1 MKVFI
6 SSLITGLEPIR
17 AAARA
22 AVKGLGYEPIMAEDF
37 GARPT
42 SPQIACLDGVRQ
54 SGLVVLILGKDYG
67 WKQPS
72 GISATHEEY
81 REARE
86 SRPVLAFVQE
96 GVDRD
101 PDEKAFVQEVQ
112 EWAGGLFRGG
122 FTTAEDLQAK
132 IGRAM
137 HEYMMSRAAGPVDER
152 SLLERALSLLPE
164 ERRGY
169 TTGVRHLAVSV
180 ACGPAQSILRP
191 SQIEA
196 RGLAEHLAQS
206 ALFGPARILD
216 RGKGSQEAVEDGALV
231 LRQGDETSVTLFPQ
245 GDLRLV
251 LPLPRSDDMMGGV
264 IEDDVAALLGQV
276 LRFTAATLDHVDPT
290 QRLTHVVLATS
301 ITEGRMMV
309 WRTRREATQSRG
321 SVSFGFDR
329 DEPGRVHLTPAIR
342 TRAALRHDEAHLVED
357 LVTLLR
363 REYRSN
369 SD

>member
-1 MKVFI
+1 
-6 SSLITGLEPIR
+6 
-17 AAARA
+17 
-22 AVKGLGYEPIMAEDF
+22 
-37 GARPT
+37 
-42 SPQIACLDGVRQ
+42 
-54 SGLVVLILGKDYG
+54 
-67 WKQPS
+67 
-72 GISATHEEY
+72 
-81 REARE
+81 
-86 SRPVLAFVQE
+86 
-96 GVDRD
+96 
-101 PDEKAFVQEVQ
+101 
-112 EWAGGLFRGG
+112 
-122 FTTAEDLQAK
+122 
-132 IGRAM
+132 
-137 HEYMMSRAAGPVDER
+137 MSRAAGPVDER

-164 ERRGY
+164 ERRNY
-169 TTGVRHLAVSV
+169 STGVRHLAMSL

-191 SQIEA
+191 SQIEERA
-196 RGLAEHLAQS
+196 LAEHLAQS

-216 RGKGSQEAVEDGALV
+216 RGKGSQEAVEDGTLV

-245 GDLRLV
+245 GDLRLI

-264 IEDDVAALLGQV
+264 IEEDVAALLGQV

-290 QRLTHVVLATS
+290 QRLTHIVLATS

-329 DEPGRVHLTPAIR
+329 DEPGRVHLTPAMR